1 MSNGEIKVDGGIDN
15 WENESS
21 VQNDV
26 TREDG
31 KRHWPDLIQP
41 ILENVNG
48 GRRNDGSLLQC
59 WTVISL
65 LRRWNAL

>member
-26 TREDG
+26 TRGDG

-41 ILENVNG
+41 ILENVK
-48 GRRNDGSLLQC
+48 GREM
-59 WTVISL
+59 
-65 LRRWNAL
+65 